1 MVDLG
6 PGQKPVVMTHYP
18 HMLAE
23 DIGVWSKYLRAPI
36 VPILKLWYDIHVGGG
51 IEVRL
56 DATEIEKGVALG
68 VGRKRIDVVCK
79 VGGGYWV
86 VEIKPFASMLAVGQ
100 ALCYTRL
107 FTSAFYPDGD
117 VFPVVVCDSADEDL
131 RDAYD
136 DFGVAVI
143 VND

>member
-6 PGQKPVVMTHYP
+6 SGQKPVVMTHYP

-23 DIGVWSKYLRAPI
+23 DIGVWSKYLRAPL
-36 VPILKLWYDIHVGGG
+36 VPISKLWYDIHVGGG

-56 DATEIEKGVALG
+56 DATEVEKSVALG
-68 VGRKRIDVVCK
+68 VGRKRIDVVCR

-100 ALCYTRL
+100 ALCYGHL
-107 FTSAFYPDGD
+107 FTKEYSPDGD
-117 VFPVVVCDSADEDL
+117 VFPVVVCDSADSDL

-143 VND
+143 QND

>member
-1 MVDLG
+1 
-6 PGQKPVVMTHYP
+6 
-18 HMLAE
+18 
-23 DIGVWSKYLRAPI
+23 
-36 VPILKLWYDIHVGGG
+36 
-51 IEVRL
+51 
-56 DATEIEKGVALG
+56 
-68 VGRKRIDVVCK
+68 VCK
-79 VGGGYWV
+79 VAGGYWV

-107 FTSAFYPDGD
+107 FTSEFYPDGK

-143 VND
+143 QND